1 MKKTLFFLML
11 TSFAFAQGLII
22 DKVAYNKTKN
32 WEAPEKYGFSTAMPS
47 KISFREYTPEV
58 LDQGKTATCVGYAV
72 AYAQLST
79 QQNIKMGITNA
90 TQKIFRAMDPNF
102 LYGFL
107 RLQNDNDAWCQKGTS
122 MNAAMDILYQKG
134 SKPMLWY
141 PWLACNSSQTFND
154 FTLAL
159 ASNYSI
165 DDYFRIDK
173 GSSFISDIKNALYNK
188 LIVSVGINLTESFES
203 GTAIKYGNWSPG
215 YDEKLT
221 GGHAMCIIG
230 YDDYR
235 NGGSFEIM
243 NSWGS
248 NFGDNGYIWV
258 KYSDF
263 NSLAS
268 QAYVINV
275 KGLSGN
281 RCSMGDCKDTYSRYE
296 FDNGDIYEGVVKNG
310 NLDVFGSF
318 IYNFG
323 DFYVGQFQ
331 NGRRHGYGLY
341 YSSKTGYYYKV
352 TYNQDVLVDSESIQG
367 FAKSK
372 ENLEQMDIVFSKV
385 QEQLPGKLII
395 EGSAEFEKFSQSQE
409 VPDFPISIKIK

>member
-1 MKKTLFFLML
+1 
-11 TSFAFAQGLII
+11 
-22 DKVAYNKTKN
+22 
-32 WEAPEKYGFSTAMPS
+32 
-47 KISFREYTPEV
+47 
-58 LDQGKTATCVGYAV
+58 
-72 AYAQLST
+72 
-79 QQNIKMGITNA
+79 
-90 TQKIFRAMDPNF
+90 MDPNF

-107 RLQNDNDAWCQKGTS
+107 RLENKNDQWCQQGTS
-122 MNAAMDILYQKG
+122 MSAAMEILYTKG
-134 SKPMLWY
+134 SKPRLWY

-159 ASNYSI
+159 ASNYTI
-165 DDYFRIDK
+165 DDYFRIDN
-173 GSSFISDIKNALYNK
+173 GDNFLVDIKTALYNK
-188 LIVSVGINLTESFES
+188 LIVSVGVDLTESFET
-203 GTAIKYGNWSPG
+203 GATIKYGNWTPK
-215 YDEKLT
+215 YDEKII
-221 GGHAMCIIG
+221 GGHAMCVIG
-230 YDDYR
+230 YDDNR

-248 NFGDNGYIWV
+248 NFGDNGFIWI

-263 NSLAS
+263 VLLVN
-268 QAYVINV
+268 QAYLIHVQGV
-275 KGLSGN
+275 STN

-310 NLDVFGSF
+310 NLDVFGSL

-372 ENLEQMDIVFSKV
+372 ESSEQIDTVFSKV

-409 VPDFPISIKIK
+409 VPDLPISIKIK